1 MISAQ
6 RVTLGQSALMELSM
20 SSPLEN
26 ILLEELRDL
35 TVRVEV
41 LQSTLGMTISLLS
54 DEQRVAVI
62 KMLADDLKIVG
73 SEDPRGVAGVTVKEL
88 IDLALLPPEVVQG
101 RPTDSR

>member
-1 MISAQ
+1 
-6 RVTLGQSALMELSM
+6 M

-41 LQSTLGMTISLLS
+41 LQSTLGMTISLLA
-54 DEQRVAVI
+54 DEQRVAII
-62 KMLADDLKIVG
+62 KMLADNLKLVG
-73 SEDPRGVAGVTVKEL
+73 SEDPRGVAGVAVKEL

-101 RPTDSR
+101 RPANNHQ